1 MQTVVTNSPKDT
13 QKLAQNLAAQF
24 KDGGIIAL
32 TGDLGAGKTTFV
44 QGFAK
49 GLGIK
54 DKIISP
60 TFVLMREHKI
70 PNTDTV
76 FYHLDLYRL
85 EEPIDIVNIGLKD
98 LIQNPEN
105 IILIEWSEKL
115 GENLPHNATKINIE
129 KLDQASRKI
138 TVQ

>member
-115 GENLPHNATKINIE
+115 GENLPQNATKINIE
-129 KLDQASRKI
+129 KLDQASRRI